1 MKKDEIKN
9 LITITL
15 LIIILFFAFF
25 KTNIINRQILSIIM
39 IIYASI
45 ICILLKK
52 RNIDSIYK
60 KQVNILLIIFS
71 FVYLAL
77 FYLLGLYFGFIKS
90 KVLLS
95 TWSLLRF
102 IIPLTIIII
111 TSEMIR
117 YKFLSQN
124 ICIRIKDKKKNL
136 SPLLTYIAMVLVDLL
151 IYTGVYDLTNINDFL
166 MAIGFVLFASLSCNL
181 LYNYISIRY
190 GYTGIIVYRLI
201 TVLYAYF
208 IPITPDV
215 YIFLRSFIRMLYPY
229 IIYLI
234 IEKYF
239 ANYDFVISRS
249 TKKKEVIGNTILI
262 AVITL
267 IIMLTSCQFKYGIL
281 VVGSSSM
288 TGSLNKGD
296 AIIYESYDNQMIQKG
311 HVLLFNY
318 NDVQTI
324 HRVVEIKEVNG
335 QIRYYT
341 KGDSNLS
348 LDDDY
353 RTKKDIIGISRIR
366 LKYIGYPTLLLR
378 ELFNK

>member
-9 LITITL
+9 LITIIL

-39 IIYASI
+39 LIYAI
-45 ICILLKK
+45 LTCALLKK

-60 KQVNILLIIFS
+60 KQVNVLLVIFS
-71 FVYLAL
+71 FVYITI
-77 FYLLGLYFGFIKS
+77 FYLLGLYFGFTKS

-95 TWSLLRF
+95 LWSLIRF
-102 IIPLTIIII
+102 IIPLTVIIV
-111 TSEMIR
+111 TSEIIR
-117 YKFLSQN
+117 HKFLSQN
-124 ICIRIKDKKKNL
+124 IFIRVKDKKKNL
-136 SPLLTYIAMVLVDLL
+136 SPLLTYIAMVLIDLL

-166 MAIGFVLFASLSCNL
+166 TAIGFVLFASLSCNL
-181 LYNYISIRY
+181 LYNYLSIRY
-190 GYTGIIVYRLI
+190 GYKGIVIYRLI
-201 TVLYAYF
+201 TILYIYI
-208 IPITPDV
+208 IPVTPDI
-215 YIFLRSFIRMLYPY
+215 YIFLNSFIRMLYPY

-239 ANYDFVISRS
+239 SNYDFAVSRS

-262 AVITL
+262 IIITL

-288 TGSLNKGD
+288 TGALNKGD
-296 AIIYESYDNQMIQKG
+296 AIIYEAYDEQTIQNG
-311 HVLLFNY
+311 HVILFNY

-324 HRVVEIKEVNG
+324 HRVVDIKEVNG

-353 RTKKDIIGISRIR
+353 RTNKDIIGISRIR
-366 LKYIGYPTLLLR
+366 IKFIGYPTLWVR